1 MAYREGTLVN
11 RKELNPDSSPQAAFG
26 ARLRRLREERGWIQ
40 DHLAGLV
47 GCTGRHVSA
56 IETGRK
62 PPTLP
67 FSRRADV
74 ALGLAGSPA
83 SFEREWREM
92 KHGSLLEGFPEYVG
106 YEGRAVEI
114 RLFEIGLIPGLL
126 QTPEY
131 ARTLAD
137 GDVRRGA
144 ITPEQAEGRVSFLM
158 ERQAALVRPRP
169 PMVLVVMDESCL
181 HQAVG
186 GPEIMK
192 AQLQRLVEVASL
204 PNWIMQVAPFGI
216 GARRAFN
223 LPVNLLTL
231 ADRSVVAYAESQAQ
245 GHVER
250 EMSSVVPMLTAYHQ
264 LQGESLSQ
272 AASVAKISQL

>member
-1 MAYREGTLVN
+1 MVN

-74 ALGLAGSPA
+74 ALGLAGTPA

-131 ARTLAD
+131 AQALAD
-137 GDVRRGA
+137 GEVQRGS
-144 ITPEQAEGRVSFLM
+144 ITPEQACERVSVLA
-158 ERQAALVRPRP
+158 ERQATLARPRP
-169 PMVLVVMDESCL
+169 PIVFIVLDESCL
-181 HQAVG
+181 HHAVG
-186 GPEIMK
+186 GPDVMN
-192 AQLQRLVEVASL
+192 AQLQRLEETASL
-204 PNWIMQVAPFGI
+204 PNWFVHVSPFAI
-216 GARRAFN
+216 GARRSFN
-223 LPVNLLTL
+223 LPVYLLTL

-245 GHVER
+245 GHVDR
-250 EMSSVVPMLTAYHQ
+250 ETSFVVPMLTAYHQ

-272 AASVAKISQL
+272 AASVAKISQLRKGIP

>member
-1 MAYREGTLVN
+1 MVN
-11 RKELNPDSSPQAAFG
+11 RKELNPEASPQAAFG
-26 ARLRRLREERGWIQ
+26 ARLRRLREARGWTQ
-40 DHLAGLV
+40 DHLAVLV
-47 GCTGRHVSA
+47 GYTGRHVSA
-56 IETGRK
+56 VETGRK

-67 FSRRADV
+67 FVRKIDE
-74 ALGLAGSPA
+74 ALGTGGGTE
-83 SFEREWREM
+83 SFEREWREV

-114 RLFEIGLIPGLL
+114 RLFEIGLVPGLL

-131 ARTLAD
+131 ARALAD
-137 GDVRRGA
+137 GDVQRGA
-144 ITPEQAEGRVSFLM
+144 ITPEQAAERVSFLAA
-158 ERQAALVRPRP
+158 RQEALVRPRP

-181 HQAVG
+181 HHAVG
-186 GPEIMK
+186 GPEVMS

-204 PNWIMQVAPFGI
+204 PNWIIQVAPFGI

-250 EMSSVVPMLTAYHQ
+250 ETSFVVPMLTAYHQ

-272 AASVAKISQL
+272 AAAVAKISQLRKGTP